1 MVQPD
6 EFFGIFDAFLTAFME
21 ARQDNDNFKKR
32 QDEEEKRA
40 KQEAEVSNEIR
51 KIAANFD
58 SKIHS
63 QLKKRTIDRK
73 NKEGFMSSVAKNL
86 GLKSDS
92 KTDTKGEFDD
102 LISALR
108 TGDVFGEDMA
118 KFKRSRK
125 TRLGGGGG
133 GGGAK
138 DTSNT
143 SPPRQSLHREESRE
157 RPVVGRRQ

>member
-1 MVQPD
+1 M
-6 EFFGIFDAFLTAFME
+6 
-21 ARQDNDNFKKR
+21 
-32 QDEEEKRA
+32 
-40 KQEAEVSNEIR
+40 
-51 KIAANFD
+51 
-58 SKIHS
+58 
-63 QLKKRTIDRK
+63 KKRTIERK
-73 NKEGFMSSVAKNL
+73 NKEGLMSSVAKNL

-125 TRLGGGGG
+125 TRLGG
-133 GGGAK
+133 AK

-157 RPVVGRRQ
+157 RPINGRRQ